1 MYKLMTFLLFILFL
15 LIYKNLLNPT
25 YNAKIKSSKE
35 LVLRCDDYEYQF
47 YYYILTFK
55 NQFDHRDCKE

>member
-1 MYKLMTFLLFILFL
+1 MYKLMTFLLFVLFL

-25 YNAKIKSSKE
+25 YNAKIKSFKE
-35 LVLRCDDYEYQF
+35 LVLRCDDYEYQS